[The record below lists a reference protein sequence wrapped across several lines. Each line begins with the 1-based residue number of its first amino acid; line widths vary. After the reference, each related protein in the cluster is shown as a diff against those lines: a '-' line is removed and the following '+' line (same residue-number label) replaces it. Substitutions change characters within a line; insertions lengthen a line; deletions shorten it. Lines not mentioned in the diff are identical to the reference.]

1 MAQTLSTG
9 PTKAAPLDPRAT
21 DKTEKSGKT
30 DQAGKAEAS
39 SSAGV
44 AAKAHAELNTSIVQA
59 SLSVA
64 ISAGNEPLALLYK
77 SAITG
82 INEALRADFGDDA
95 LQAAAGQDQSP
106 EATAG
111 RIVSMSTAFYGAWRD
126 LHPEGDEDA
135 ARKQFVELVRGG
147 AERGFGEARD
157 ILQGLK
163 VLEGDVAS
171 NIDKTYTLMQ
181 QGFDKFAAGS
191 QADSTAEAG

>member
-1 MAQTLSTG
+1 MAQAVSTA
-9 PTKAAPLDPRAT
+9 PLKSAPLDPRLADGARSGGAEKT
-21 DKTEKSGKT
+21 DKTE
-30 DQAGKAEAS
+30 AGSA
-39 SSAGV
+39 AGV
-44 AAKAHAELNTSIVQA
+44 VAKAHAELNTSIVQA

-64 ISAGNEPLALLYK
+64 IGAGNEPLALLYK

-111 RIVSMSTAFYGAWRD
+111 RIVSMSTAFYGAWREQ
-126 LHPEGDEDA
+126 HPDGDEDA
-135 ARKQFVELVRGG
+135 ARQQFVDLVRGG

-181 QGFDKFAAGS
+181 QGFDKFAAGP
-191 QADSTAEAG
+191 QEADAAEAG